1 MIIDG
6 LHRRSF
12 VIRYLTLLGGEAF
25 SKLCVMGT
33 FAYLAR
39 VLGPHQFG
47 MIELALSITVFF
59 VLGAESGVGSY
70 GARIIEASPEQA
82 PALVPRVMVLRAM
95 LGLPAYII
103 ILGISAR
110 YGVANLGILAIYG
123 LMVLLTPFFTQWV
136 FQGLRQMQWVA
147 GGSLLRYTVFAAMT
161 LLLVRRPSDIV

>member
-6 LHRRSF
+6 LRRRSF
-12 VIRYLTLLGGEAF
+12 VVRYLTLLGGETF

-70 GARIIEASPEQA
+70 GARIIEAAAASA
-82 PALVPRVMVLRAM
+82 SWRRSIGTVPAWPAMPRT
-95 LGLPAYII
+95 
-103 ILGISAR
+103 
-110 YGVANLGILAIYG
+110 VAL
-123 LMVLLTPFFTQWV
+123 
-136 FQGLRQMQWVA
+136 
-147 GGSLLRYTVFAAMT
+147 
-161 LLLVRRPSDIV
+161 